1 MKIKD
6 NTTVSSFDAKTHLSQ
21 LIQDVEKGKSITI
34 TRRGKP
40 VARLVPV
47 QEENETPVEYIVEE
61 LASVRRRIK
70 GVFDVEKLIREGR
83 KY

>member
-1 MKIKD
+1 MKLKD
-6 NTTVSSFDAKTHLSQ
+6 NTVSSFDAKTHLSQ
-21 LIQDVEKGKSITI
+21 LLQEVVKGQSITI

-47 QEENETPVEYIVEE
+47 HEEDEMSIVDIVNE
-61 LASVRRRIK
+61 LASVRKRVK
-70 GVFDVEKLIREGR
+70 GLIDVKELIREGR

>member
-6 NTTVSSFDAKTHLSQ
+6 NTVSSFDAKTHLSQ

>member
-1 MKIKD
+1 MKVKD
-6 NTTVSSFDAKTHLSQ
+6 NTVSSFDAKTHLSQ

-70 GVFDVEKLIREGR
+70 GVFDVKKLIKEGR

>member
-1 MKIKD
+1 MKVKD
-6 NTTVSSFDAKTHLSQ
+6 NTVSSFDAKTHLSQ
-21 LIQDVEKGKSITI
+21 LIQDVEKGQSITI

-47 QEENETPVEYIVEE
+47 QDEKETSIEHIVGE
-61 LASVRRRIK
+61 LESVRMRIK
-70 GVFDVEKLIREGR
+70 GVFDVKELVREGR